1 MDAEATA
8 LVTGASQNIG
18 RSIALTLADRGMN
31 VAAAARGNGIY
42 ETVDLMDDPDRG
54 LAVEMD
60 VTDDAS
66 VEAGVEATVDAF
78 GGLDVLVN
86 DAGVP
91 GPTAPVGET
100 TMDDWFETF
109 DVNLFGQVRTVRAAL
124 PHLRESDR
132 GRVVNISSTAAK
144 NVLPNRTPYAAS
156 KLGVVGLTRALALD
170 LGGDGITVNAVSPGA
185 TSGER
190 IEKSIREQAEAAGL
204 GFDEMKARM
213 FTDDAAMGRLIERQ
227 DTAELV
233 AFLASE
239 EARHITGQDVNV
251 DAGTCWE

>member
-18 RSIALTLADRGMN
+18 REIALTLADRGMN
-31 VAAAARGNGIY
+31 VAAAARSDGIY
-42 ETVDLMDDPDRG
+42 ETVDRLDDPDRG

-86 DAGVP
+86 DAGVT
-91 GPTAPVGET
+91 GPTAHVEDT
-100 TMDDWFETF
+100 TMADWEHTF
-109 DVNLFGQVRTVRAAL
+109 DVNLYGQVRTVRAAL

-144 NVLPNRTPYAAS
+144 DVIPNRSPYNAS
-156 KLGVVGLTRALALD
+156 KMAVISLTRSLALD
-170 LGGDGITVNAVSPGA
+170 LGGDDITVNAVCPGA
-185 TSGER
+185 TRGER
-190 IEKSIREQAEAAGL
+190 IEQSIREQAEAAGL
-204 GFDEMKARM
+204 GFEEMKGRM
-213 FTDDAAMGRLIERQ
+213 FTDDAAMDRLVERQ

-239 EARHITGQDVNV
+239 EARHLTGQDVNV
-251 DAGTCWE
+251 DAGACWE

>member
-1 MDAEATA
+1 MDTGVTA

-18 RSIALTLADRGMN
+18 RTIALTLAERGMN
-31 VAAAARGNGIY
+31 LAAAARSDGIY
-42 ETVDLMDDPDRG
+42 ETVELMADPDRG

-60 VTDDAS
+60 VTDDES
-66 VEAGVEATVDAF
+66 VRAGVEATVDAF

-91 GPTAPVGET
+91 GPTAHIGET
-100 TMDDWFETF
+100 TMEDWYHSFE
-109 DVNLFGQVRTVRAAL
+109 VNLFGQVRTVKAAL
-124 PHLRESDR
+124 PHLQESDR

-170 LGGDGITVNAVSPGA
+170 LGDDGITVNAVSPRA
-185 TSGER
+185 TRGER

-204 GFDEMKARM
+204 DFEEMKARM
-213 FTDDAAMGRLIERQ
+213 FTDDAAMGRLIERE
-227 DTAELV
+227 DTAALV